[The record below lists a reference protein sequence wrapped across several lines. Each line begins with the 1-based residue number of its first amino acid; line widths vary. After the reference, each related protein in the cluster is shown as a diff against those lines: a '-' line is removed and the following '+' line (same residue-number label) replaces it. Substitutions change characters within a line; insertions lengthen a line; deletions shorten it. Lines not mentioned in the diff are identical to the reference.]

1 MPQHAEHLEPGLIV
15 ENAWRRHVLSAHFLP
30 TEKSHHNGETLDK
43 LLYLHAYL
51 HRHLSWRY
59 KPASSHIP
67 NVYALTPRPYSTI
80 FYPTQS
86 PHENK
91 TDYAKAVEARQRL
104 DSQLQENKLVQD
116 EFKLLKDDANI
127 YKLIGPVLTKQ
138 DKAEAVTNVDKRID
152 FIQAEM

>member
-1 MPQHAEHLEPGLIV
+1 M
-15 ENAWRRHVLSAHFLP
+15 
-30 TEKSHHNGETLDK
+30 
-43 LLYLHAYL
+43 
-51 HRHLSWRY
+51 
-59 KPASSHIP
+59 ASGSHILRMP
-67 NVYALTPRPYSTI
+67 PLFCVSLILLSPLDYS
-80 FYPTQS
+80 
-86 PHENK
+86 
-91 TDYAKAVEARQRL
+91 KAVESRQRL